1 MKIKNSPFCPDGNA
15 NFNLS
20 HKGLAYNVNIG
31 FFPFKGGLSPE
42 LILESELEDLCIPIA
57 RVEFKVLDIETS
69 IYRSDFLMPHNA
81 LYIVEEMPGA
91 SINQW
96 AEKMAVEIG
105 YVKRIEDYLVSREKA
120 AQLSLF

>member
-1 MKIKNSPFCPDGNA
+1 MKIKNSPFYPDGSA

-20 HKGLAYNVNIG
+20 HRGLAYNVTIG
-31 FFPFKGGLSPE
+31 FFPFKGGMTAGE
-42 LILESELEDLCIPIA
+42 ILESELEDLCIPIA

-69 IYRSDFLMPHNA
+69 IYRSDFLMAHNA

-96 AEKMAVEIG
+96 AEKMAVETG
-105 YVKRIEDYLVSREKA
+105 FVKRIDDYVLTQRQH